1 MKNTLQVRYGS
12 EIIIFSLKRLPKPHR
27 KVTIQVKPQ
36 GDVLVDAPENASDQ
50 KIKEA
55 VTRKARWILKNLK
68 EFRRLEE
75 MAQPRMYVSGES
87 YFYLGRRFVLKVFSG
102 NQINSVKLLGGEIQ
116 IHCLGKDAEDRK
128 KLMQEWYRD
137 HALEYFQKRIDK
149 FSTELPWLTEKET
162 PLDFQLRK
170 MKNQWGSCSPKGM
183 ILLNPHL
190 VKAARTQVDYVI
202 LHELCHLQSHDHGP
216 KFYSLLDNHM
226 PNWKLLRDQLDSM
239 ASLYVN
245 E

>member
-50 KIKEA
+50 KKKEA

-87 YFYLGRRFVLKVFSG
+87 YFFYLGRRFVLKKFFQ
-102 NQINSVKLLGGEIQ
+102 NQINSVKLLGEKSIF
-116 IHCLGKDAEDRK
+116 IAWGKMLKTGRSSCR
-128 KLMQEWYRD
+128 EWYRN
-137 HALEYFQKRIDK
+137 HALEI
-149 FSTELPWLTEKET
+149 FSK
-162 PLDFQLRK
+162 
-170 MKNQWGSCSPKGM
+170 KN
-183 ILLNPHL
+183 
-190 VKAARTQVDYVI
+190 
-202 LHELCHLQSHDHGP
+202 
-216 KFYSLLDNHM
+216 
-226 PNWKLLRDQLDSM
+226 
-239 ASLYVN
+239 
-245 E
+245 

>member
-1 MKNTLQVRYGS
+1 
-12 EIIIFSLKRLPKPHR
+12 
-27 KVTIQVKPQ
+27 
-36 GDVLVDAPENASDQ
+36 
-50 KIKEA
+50 
-55 VTRKARWILKNLK
+55 
-68 EFRRLEE
+68 
-75 MAQPRMYVSGES
+75 
-87 YFYLGRRFVLKVFSG
+87 
-102 NQINSVKLLGGEIQ
+102 
-116 IHCLGKDAEDRK
+116 
-128 KLMQEWYRD
+128 MQEWYRD
-137 HALEYFQKRIDK
+137 HALEYFQK
-149 FSTELPWLTEKET
+149 ELINSRQNFLGLLKKET